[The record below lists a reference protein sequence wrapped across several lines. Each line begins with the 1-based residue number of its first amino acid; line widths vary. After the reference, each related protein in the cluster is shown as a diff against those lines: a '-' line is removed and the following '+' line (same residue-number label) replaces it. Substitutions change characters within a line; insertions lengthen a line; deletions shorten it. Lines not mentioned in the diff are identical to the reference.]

1 MTCQVGPIVLT
12 CQLTGCWHGMPT
24 MHADAM
30 LMSWWYHPPSRLATW
45 VGSSSIRV
53 RSAHPGEGDA
63 WHASVR
69 VSSHLAGAWRPCSK
83 SNFCAVFTSVLVSS
97 SSKQWYGQN
106 IILTTFIFEQKS
118 NTALNQMLWY
128 QLLGIPT
135 SDVLIIA
142 YWRLNILTQY
152 LTWFGKSPTSMGEAI
167 WLYRERTRF
176 TTIKEEESFTL

>member
-1 MTCQVGPIVLT
+1 LIKTILAWFAAQIQLHIGSATLNPFPRLAADDVSVGPIVLT

-118 NTALNQMLWY
+118 NTALN
-128 QLLGIPT
+128 
-135 SDVLIIA
+135 
-142 YWRLNILTQY
+142 
-152 LTWFGKSPTSMGEAI
+152 
-167 WLYRERTRF
+167 
-176 TTIKEEESFTL
+176 